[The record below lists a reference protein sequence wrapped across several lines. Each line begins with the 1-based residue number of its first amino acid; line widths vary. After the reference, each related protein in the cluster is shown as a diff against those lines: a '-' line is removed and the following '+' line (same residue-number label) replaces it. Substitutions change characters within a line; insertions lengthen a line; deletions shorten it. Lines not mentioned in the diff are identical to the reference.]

1 MNTLDPIEFRRIE
14 AEVRALRAAE
24 VRRLTL
30 AFGAWLRRVVARR
43 PVAHT
48 V

>member
-1 MNTLDPIEFRRIE
+1 MNSIDPIDFRRID

-24 VRRLTL
+24 IRRLAM

-43 PVAHT
+43 PVART
-48 V
+48 A